1 MSDAKMAAD
10 TERNPYPE
18 ARSPIAVL
26 DLEARIVLAEQAV
39 IARDERIRRRSR
51 MIVHRVQDGV
61 LRHAGSGIV
70 VAAGTVVLSWLLGR
84 RMPRAPAPAPTPA
97 EGLAR
102 DAGFSLASLLPLVW
116 PLMPRAVRRR
126 VTPAMASTVIAFAA
140 PWVAR
145 LFRRR
150 RRAPRR

>member
-84 RMPRAPAPAPTPA
+84 RPRASRATQ
-97 EGLAR
+97 
-102 DAGFSLASLLPLVW
+102 ASRS
-116 PLMPRAVRRR
+116 RACCRSCGR
-126 VTPAMASTVIAFAA
+126 
-140 PWVAR
+140 
-145 LFRRR
+145 
-150 RRAPRR
+150 

>member
-1 MSDAKMAAD
+1 MAAD
-10 TERNPYPE
+10 LNRNPHPE
-18 ARSPIAVL
+18 ARSPIADL

-39 IARDERIRRRSR
+39 IARDDRIRRRSR
-51 MIVHRVQDGV
+51 MIVHRVEHGV
-61 LRHAGSGIV
+61 LRHAGSGIA

-84 RMPRAPAPAPTPA
+84 RTPRAPGPAPTPA

-116 PLMPRAVRRR
+116 PLMPQALRRR
-126 VTPAMASTVIAFAA
+126 VTPAMASTAIAFAS

-150 RRAPRR
+150 RPAPRR